1 MEFNINN
8 FIIES
13 NLIDPQPNYHGTEIV
28 PGFYP
33 GDLMYDN
40 QQTAYDLAI
49 SKIDSKN
56 LNASDVLDI
65 HRELTRNVDF
75 FEMVNMSGRWRKI
88 NVRIGAI
95 MLPNSLM
102 VENLMNNVW
111 TNFYQDC
118 MKESEK
124 ATYEEKEKLAYEIH
138 DLFECIHP
146 FIDGNGRTGRI
157 LMNAARQQME
167 IKPLTIWHSDRYKY
181 YAKIDL
187 FRHRKYDDLVEKYNK

>member
-1 MEFNINN
+1 MEFNINS

-13 NLIDPQPNYHGTEIV
+13 NLIDPQPNYHMKEII
-28 PGFYP
+28 PGIYP

-40 QQTAYDLAI
+40 QKAAYELAI
-49 SKIDSKN
+49 DKIKDKN

-65 HRELTRNVDF
+65 HRELTRDVDF

-88 NVRIGAI
+88 DVRMGAI
-95 MLPNSLM
+95 TFPKHLM
-102 VENLMNNVW
+102 VEILMNNVW

-118 MKESEK
+118 MNESK
-124 ATYEEKEKLAYEIH
+124 NATDEEKEKLAYEIH

-157 LMNAARQQME
+157 LMNAARQQMKIE
-167 IKPLTIWHSDRYKY
+167 PLTIWHSDRYKY

-187 FRHRKYDDLVEKYNK
+187 FRHRKYDDLVKKYNR